1 MRSYVFKFNKNN
13 SIIYPAN
20 STDEEYH
27 SNSLIFRMRY
37 GPCVK
42 TNGTAHAKLGDVF
55 DPPQGRPEIE
65 RDTELCGDDFP
76 LSKEVEIYY
85 IKEQYN
91 MVPDCTNLSET
102 NGTAHADV
110 KNHSITP
117 VLGKSEYQGI
127 NDRQSSEPFL

>member
-1 MRSYVFKFNKNN
+1 
-13 SIIYPAN
+13 
-20 STDEEYH
+20 
-27 SNSLIFRMRY
+27 
-37 GPCVK
+37 
-42 TNGTAHAKLGDVF
+42 
-55 DPPQGRPEIE
+55 
-65 RDTELCGDDFP
+65 
-76 LSKEVEIYY
+76 
-85 IKEQYN
+85 